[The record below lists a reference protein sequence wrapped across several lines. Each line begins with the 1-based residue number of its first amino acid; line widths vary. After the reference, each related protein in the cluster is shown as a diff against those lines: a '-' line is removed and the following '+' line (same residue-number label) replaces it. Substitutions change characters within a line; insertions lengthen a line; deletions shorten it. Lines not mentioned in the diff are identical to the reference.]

1 MNERMAEGSFYREWG
16 ILSCKIKAKKRTLNH
31 LGMKRLFQMNW
42 FGIASIASPLAFQIY
57 VRAPLGQRH
66 SIYID
71 VAFVGIM
78 TCAIPAALIAA
89 WRGSKLWLLSLLGPL
104 SGWMLVLSARA

>member
-1 MNERMAEGSFYREWG
+1 MAHESKV
-16 ILSCKIKAKKRTLNH
+16 ILPGMRCFVCNIKAKKRTLNH
-31 LGMKRLFQMNW
+31 LGMKRLLQMNW
-42 FGIASIASPLAFQIY
+42 FGIASIVFSLAFQIY

-89 WRGSKLWLLSLLGPL
+89 WRGSKLWLLSLFGPV
-104 SGWMLVLSARA
+104 SGWMLVLSARV